1 MCGRDRWRAP
11 TAPLDQP
18 VRSRPVAPWSGDLHH
33 LRSRHV
39 GDEFVVG
46 VKRPHG
52 YDRSDAPYPLLV
64 TLDAHWLFG
73 TVSDLSTSLSMGRA
87 IPRVLVAGVG
97 WPTDDLAEI
106 DRYRNR
112 DTTPTAAPFPE
123 SLAGNGSARRGL
135 GGAERFRRFVVDELL
150 AFLDANYRVGRPRIL
165 VGHSLTG
172 LFGVDL
178 LLREPE
184 VFDGYLLASPS
195 LWWDDRV
202 TLRTIEPEQAV
213 GRTPHPAHV
222 YLSAGSEEGPAAEG
236 QPFNMIG
243 NVGELAR
250 RLEAYPGLDVHF
262 EVLDGENHHST
273 LGRSVSR
280 GLRHLFTPRIAP
292 AATGPAVAPPLAG
305 AAGGTSGHPA

>member
-1 MCGRDRWRAP
+1 M
-11 TAPLDQP
+11 
-18 VRSRPVAPWSGDLHH
+18 APWSGDLHH

-39 GDEFVVG
+39 DDEFVVE

-52 YDRSDAPYPLLV
+52 YDRSSASYPLLL
-64 TLDAHWLFG
+64 TLDAHWLYG
-73 TVSDLSTSLSMGRA
+73 TVSDLATSLSMGRA

-97 WPTDDLAEI
+97 WPTEDLAEI

-123 SLAGNGSARRGL
+123 ALSGARSSRTGL
-135 GGAERFRRFVVDELL
+135 GGAEPFRRFVLDELL
-150 AFLDANYRVGRPRIL
+150 PYLEESYRVARPRIL

-202 TLRTIEPEQAV
+202 TLRSTEPELAPQ
-213 GRTPHPAHV
+213 RTPHPAHV
-222 YLSAGSEEGPAAEG
+222 YLSAGSEEGPATEG
-236 QPFNMIG
+236 PPFNMIG

-250 RLEAYPGLDVHF
+250 RLGSYPELDVHF

-280 GLRHLFTPRIAP
+280 GLRHLLTPVP
-292 AATGPAVAPPLAG
+292 VPSVATAGPRGGV
-305 AAGGTSGHPA
+305 AGGTSGSPA